1 MTNFTEFFSDDAGAI
16 TIDWVV
22 LTAGILL
29 MGILVTYAILNNGVQ
44 TMASN
49 LNTGLDGSTTN
60 VVLGEIVLPETP
72 PLEETE

>member
-72 PLEETE
+72 PLE